1 MRLNEVQILNSVHPT
16 DNQKRVLAKI
26 AASPTSTVAA
36 EEISNNQ
43 NMIAARDML
52 MKLGLITVNNGEAEM
67 TERGAQVAVDEN
79 IIDDNGEL
87 TKTGQA
93 FAYTSPNGRID
104 ADMAGQ
110 ANDKQDNELSD
121 VDAPPLDPAQ
131 AAPARQ
137 PEMTY
142 GESFSL
148 LKELLK

>member
-1 MRLNEVQILNSVHPT
+1 MRLNEVQIMNSVHPT

-36 EEISNNQ
+36 EEISTGQ
-43 NMIAARDML
+43 NMVAARDML
-52 MKLGLITVNNGEAEM
+52 MKLGLITLNNGEAAM

-79 IIDDNGEL
+79 LIDDNGQL

-93 FAYTSPNGRID
+93 YAYTGSNGQVD

-110 ANDKQDNELSD
+110 AQDNQNDLSN
-121 VDAPPLDPAQ
+121 VDIPPIDPAQ
-131 AAPARQ
+131 AAPSRS
-137 PEMTY
+137 PESGY

-148 LKELLK
+148 LKELIK